1 MTMTCSEKVKATSV
15 KGEKG
20 CAFVFPDIKGYVRCL
35 CGRAW
40 VLVALVLMVGAS
52 ALAAPDWVV
61 VAERLEESVMQISD
75 TCSAFS
81 IDDDRDYVLTAKHC
95 TPDDPT
101 KPTIVDLVPAKV
113 VADDVQYDFT
123 VLHVPGMDKRALA
136 LAEDE
141 PKAGTEVISLGYGM
155 GLKKWMFRHAWVSN
169 RQLSIPDLDGEW
181 IMIDGAFVGG
191 QSGGPVVNAAGEV
204 VAVVQRA
211 NSTTG
216 IGRGSD
222 MIRKRVGKYFTR
234 PKP

>member
-1 MTMTCSEKVKATSV
+1 MKT
-15 KGEKG
+15 
-20 CAFVFPDIKGYVRCL
+20 FL
-35 CGRAW
+35 LAW
-40 VLVALVLMVGAS
+40 LVGALI
-52 ALAAPDWVV
+52 LAVWTAPDWVA

-95 TPDDPT
+95 TPEDPL
-101 KPTIVDLVPAKV
+101 KPTIVDLVPAKL
-113 VADDVQYDFT
+113 VADDVQYDFA
-123 VLHVPGMDKRALA
+123 VLHVPGMDHKALA
-136 LAEDE
+136 LAADE

-169 RQLSIPDLDGEW
+169 RGLSIPDLDGEW

-191 QSGGPVVNAAGEV
+191 QSGGPVINAAGEV
-204 VAVVQRA
+204 IAVVQRA

-234 PKP
+234 PRP